1 VPQKLQPNFSDF
13 NCDNMLAPHNM
24 NLNKKISIKILR
36 VLEILEDL
44 YTNLLIEN
52 VRLNPLSRAGAI
64 MDLKSIKLY
73 KSWANKYIYSK
84 MRKEV
89 DALIE
94 KLEEMEE

>member
-1 VPQKLQPNFSDF
+1 
-13 NCDNMLAPHNM
+13 M
-24 NLNKKISIKILR
+24 NLTKKISIKILR

-44 YTNLLIEN
+44 YTNLLIGN
-52 VRLNPLSRAGAI
+52 VELNPLARTGAI
-64 MDLKSIKLY
+64 MDLKSIKKY